1 MKQVLRIIFT
11 SDVHGYFFPTD
22 YNDRNEKP
30 MGLFHIASK
39 FNKDENTLIIDGGDT
54 LQGSPFTYYCKFKDK
69 PEIISK
75 IMNEV
80 GYDIIT
86 IGNHDFNYGYSY
98 FERYLNSLD
107 ADCVCQNC
115 FDSQNKVLFPYKI
128 FTMKNGFK
136 VGVVGCITE
145 FVNFWERKENLNG
158 IYIKNVF
165 DSVKQ
170 AYMEIKDKVD
180 VSICVYHGGF
190 ECDLNSG
197 ETLETSGEN
206 IGGKICRELGFDILL
221 TGHQH
226 VGIEGKYFYGTY
238 VVQNLFNSLSFQ
250 EINIFKED
258 DEKIINSKMILSKDI
273 EIEDRELPFR
283 DEEDSVQNWLD
294 NVVGYLDKELFPKSH
309 LEMAVNG
316 SELADFINK
325 IQIEFSGAD
334 ISCTSFAN
342 KVIGFPKEVRIRD
355 VLLTYPFPNTLVVL
369 EITGKNLKD
378 ALERMA
384 EYFDIKDGNICISE
398 RFLKP
403 KIEHY
408 NFDYFLGVEYD
419 ISYEK
424 NIGER
429 ISNIKV
435 NGNPI
440 ENSQIYKICMNSYR
454 ASGAGGYDMYKNCKV
469 IEKSKEEI
477 FEIIVSYIEKLK
489 HKKS

>member
-1 MKQVLRIIFT
+1 
-11 SDVHGYFFPTD
+11 
-22 YNDRNEKP
+22 
-30 MGLFHIASK
+30 
-39 FNKDENTLIIDGGDT
+39 
-54 LQGSPFTYYCKFKDK
+54 
-69 PEIISK
+69 
-75 IMNEV
+75 
-80 GYDIIT
+80 
-86 IGNHDFNYGYSY
+86 
-98 FERYLNSLD
+98 
-107 ADCVCQNC
+107 
-115 FDSQNKVLFPYKI
+115 
-128 FTMKNGFK
+128 
-136 VGVVGCITE
+136 
-145 FVNFWERKENLNG
+145 
-158 IYIKNVF
+158 
-165 DSVKQ
+165 
-170 AYMEIKDKVD
+170 
-180 VSICVYHGGF
+180 
-190 ECDLNSG
+190 
-197 ETLETSGEN
+197 
-206 IGGKICRELGFDILL
+206 
-221 TGHQH
+221 
-226 VGIEGKYFYGTY
+226 
-238 VVQNLFNSLSFQ
+238 
-250 EINIFKED
+250 
-258 DEKIINSKMILSKDI
+258 MILSKDI

-325 IQIEFSGAD
+325 IQIEFSRAD

-342 KVIGFPKEVRIRD
+342 KVTGFPKEVRIRD